1 MRQSFKMAIKNILSN
16 KMRSFLTMLGIIIG
30 VASVIILVGLVE
42 GQMNYIRASFS
53 DMGTNQLQ
61 VQLTNTPTRSVSPQD
76 LYAFYDKN
84 RVYYKE
90 ISPQVPVKATIKHK
104 TDKLTKTR
112 ISGVSEQ
119 FYGIDAKK
127 LEAGRYI
134 QYSDIASRQPVCVLG
149 YFTATRLFG
158 SAEAAVGESVR
169 FDGNVV
175 KVVGVLQRRDKD
187 ELKQGGPDD
196 RALLPYTTALLMNQN
211 ADVSEYIITVDKV
224 EEIAAA
230 RILLTVFLQGRYKSP
245 DYFYIS
251 SMSEMLKSMEST
263 MSMMSAALGGIAGIS
278 LLVAGVGVMN
288 IMLVSVTERT
298 QEIGLKKAI
307 GARKSRILGQ
317 FLTEAAVLTSLGGLI
332 GVLVG
337 IILAQVISYVTTTP
351 VAISVPAAVG
361 AVAFSMVI
369 GIVFGVFP
377 SYKAANLNP
386 IDALRHE

>member
-84 RVYYKE
+84 RAYYKE

-112 ISGVSEQ
+112 ITGVSEQ

-158 SAEAAVGESVR
+158 SAEAAVGKSV
-169 FDGNVV
+169 
-175 KVVGVLQRRDKD
+175 
-187 ELKQGGPDD
+187 KQGGPDD

-211 ADVSEYIITVDKV
+211 ADVSEYIVTVDKV

-245 DYFYIS
+245 DYFYIG

-298 QEIGLKKAI
+298 REIGI
-307 GARKSRILGQ
+307 RKSLGAKKSVILQQ
-317 FLTEAAVLTSLGGLI
+317 FVIEAAVTSSIGG
-332 GVLVG
+332 LVG
-337 IILAQVISYVTTTP
+337 IALGCVIT
-351 VAISVPAAVG
+351 PAAG
-361 AVAFSMVI
+361 SLMHMKASATIPAVLVSFGVSAAI
-369 GIVFGVFP
+369 GLVFGYMP
-377 SYKAANLNP
+377 ARQAAGLNP
-386 IDALRHE
+386 IDALRSE

>member
-1 MRQSFKMAIKNILSN
+1 MRQSFKMAIKNIMSN
-16 KMRSFLTMLGIIIG
+16 KIRSFLTMLGIIIG

-53 DMGTNQLQ
+53 DTGTNQLQ

-76 LYAFYDKN
+76 LYAFYDK
-84 RVYYKE
+84 KE
-90 ISPQVPVKATIKHK
+90 MSPQVSVKATIKHK
-104 TDKLTKTR
+104 TDKLTRTR
-112 ISGVSEQ
+112 IFGVSEQ

-134 QYSDIASRQPVCVLG
+134 QYSDIASRQSVCVLG

-175 KVVGVLQRRDKD
+175 KVVGVLKRRDKD

-211 ADVSEYIITVDKV
+211 ADVSDYIITVDKV

-298 QEIGLKKAI
+298 REIGI
-307 GARKSRILGQ
+307 RKSLGAKKSVILQQ
-317 FLTEAAVLTSLGGLI
+317 FVIEAAVTSSIGGLMGI
-332 GVLVG
+332 VLG
-337 IILAQVISYVTTTP
+337 CVIT
-351 VAISVPAAVG
+351 PAAGSLMQMKAAATLPAILVSFG
-361 AVAFSMVI
+361 VSAAI
-369 GIVFGVFP
+369 GLVFGYMP
-377 SYKAANLNP
+377 ARRAASLNP
-386 IDALRHE
+386 IDALRSE

>member
-1 MRQSFKMAIKNILSN
+1 MYGKILIQCDLIVRTGMHIGASGAFSAIGAVDSPVVRDTLTGNPIVPGSSLKGKLRTLLA
-16 KMRSFLTMLGIIIG
+16 RSFSGDIEHMPNFKNDE
-30 VASVIILVGLVE
+30 APIL
-42 GQMNYIRASFS
+42 
-53 DMGTNQLQ
+53 
-61 VQLTNTPTRSVSPQD
+61 
-76 LYAFYDKN
+76 
-84 RVYYKE
+84 
-90 ISPQVPVKATIKHK
+90 
-104 TDKLTKTR
+104 
-112 ISGVSEQ
+112 
-119 FYGIDAKK
+119 
-127 LEAGRYI
+127 
-134 QYSDIASRQPVCVLG
+134 
-149 YFTATRLFG
+149 RLFG
-158 SAEAAVGESVR
+158 SAEAAVGQSVR

-298 QEIGLKKAI
+298 REIGI
-307 GARKSRILGQ
+307 RKSLGAKKTVILQQ
-317 FLTEAAVLTSLGGLI
+317 FVIEAAVTSSIGG
-332 GVLVG
+332 LVG
-337 IILAQVISYVTTTP
+337 IALGCVIT
-351 VAISVPAAVG
+351 PAAG
-361 AVAFSMVI
+361 SLMHMKAAATLPAVLVSFGVSAAI
-369 GIVFGVFP
+369 GLVFGYMP
-377 SYKAANLNP
+377 ARRAAGLNP
-386 IDALRHE
+386 IDALRSE

>member
-1 MRQSFKMAIKNILSN
+1 MRQSFKMAIKNIMSN

-84 RVYYKE
+84 RAYFKE
-90 ISPQVPVKATIKHK
+90 MSPQVSVKATIKHK
-104 TDKLTKTR
+104 TDKLTRTR

-134 QYSDIASRQPVCVLG
+134 QYSDIASRQSVCVLG

-158 SAEAAVGESVR
+158 RAEAAVGESVR

-175 KVVGVLQRRDKD
+175 KVVGVLKRRDKD

-211 ADVSEYIITVDKV
+211 ADVSDYIITVDKV

-251 SMSEMLKSMEST
+251 SMSVHGVHHVHDVGRPWRNCRDF
-263 MSMMSAALGGIAGIS
+263 SAGGRRRRDEHH
-278 LLVAGVGVMN
+278 AGVRDGEDSGNRDQKVPGSEK
-288 IMLVSVTERT
+288 IRDSP
-298 QEIGLKKAI
+298 
-307 GARKSRILGQ
+307 
-317 FLTEAAVLTSLGGLI
+317 AVC
-332 GVLVG
+332 
-337 IILAQVISYVTTTP
+337 
-351 VAISVPAAVG
+351 
-361 AVAFSMVI
+361 
-369 GIVFGVFP
+369 
-377 SYKAANLNP
+377 
-386 IDALRHE
+386 H

>member
-84 RVYYKE
+84 RAYYKE

-149 YFTATRLFG
+149 
-158 SAEAAVGESVR
+158 
-169 FDGNVV
+169 
-175 KVVGVLQRRDKD
+175 
-187 ELKQGGPDD
+187 
-196 RALLPYTTALLMNQN
+196 
-211 ADVSEYIITVDKV
+211 
-224 EEIAAA
+224 
-230 RILLTVFLQGRYKSP
+230 
-245 DYFYIS
+245 
-251 SMSEMLKSMEST
+251 
-263 MSMMSAALGGIAGIS
+263 IS
-278 LLVAGVGVMN
+278 LPRACLEALRRRWGRAYG
-288 IMLVSVTERT
+288 
-298 QEIGLKKAI
+298 
-307 GARKSRILGQ
+307 
-317 FLTEAAVLTSLGGLI
+317 LTEMWSRWWACCSAGTKTS
-332 GVLVG
+332 
-337 IILAQVISYVTTTP
+337 
-351 VAISVPAAVG
+351 
-361 AVAFSMVI
+361 
-369 GIVFGVFP
+369 
-377 SYKAANLNP
+377 
-386 IDALRHE
+386 

>member
-84 RVYYKE
+84 RAYYKE

-112 ISGVSEQ
+112 ITGVSEQ

-158 SAEAAVGESVR
+158 SAEAAVGKSVR

-211 ADVSEYIITVDKV
+211 ADVSEYIVTVDKV

-245 DYFYIS
+245 DYFYIG

-298 QEIGLKKAI
+298 REIGI
-307 GARKSRILGQ
+307 
-317 FLTEAAVLTSLGGLI
+317 
-332 GVLVG
+332 
-337 IILAQVISYVTTTP
+337 
-351 VAISVPAAVG
+351 
-361 AVAFSMVI
+361 
-369 GIVFGVFP
+369 
-377 SYKAANLNP
+377 
-386 IDALRHE
+386 